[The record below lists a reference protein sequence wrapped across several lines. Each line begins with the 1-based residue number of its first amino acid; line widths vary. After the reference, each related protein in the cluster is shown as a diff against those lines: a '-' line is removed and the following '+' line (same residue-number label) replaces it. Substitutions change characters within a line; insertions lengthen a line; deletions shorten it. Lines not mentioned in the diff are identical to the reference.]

1 MNFID
6 SHTHLYLEHFD
17 DDRDDVI
24 QSALSQGVSVMLLP
38 AIDMGTF
45 VAMKSLVDAY
55 PQNCLPMMGLHPTSV
70 NELVEKE
77 LDFVESELST
87 GTYIAIGEIG
97 IDLYWDQ
104 TFKEEQT
111 EAFRRQLR
119 WAKQYG
125 LPVAIHMRDS
135 FEEVYAV
142 VKQEAT
148 DDLTGVFH
156 CFTGNEAEAKKIID
170 LGFCLGIGG
179 VVTFKN
185 SGLAE
190 VVAKLPLEVILLE
203 TDAPFL
209 TPAPFRGK
217 RNDSHYLPYVAKKIA
232 EVTHKSVEEI
242 AEITTHNSQKLFKL
256 TLPA

>member
-17 DDRDDVI
+17 DDRDEVI
-24 QSALSQGVSVMLLP
+24 QSALAQGVSTMLLP
-38 AIDMGTF
+38 AIDMSSFT
-45 VAMKSLVDAY
+45 AMKSLAARF
-55 PQNCLPMMGLHPTSV
+55 PQNCLPMIGLHPTSV

-87 GTYIAIGEIG
+87 GKYIAIGEIG

-104 TFKEEQT
+104 TFKSEQT
-111 EAFRRQLR
+111 EAFQRQLH
-119 WAKQYG
+119 WAKQYQ

-135 FEEVYAV
+135 FNEVYEI
-142 VKQEAT
+142 VKEEA
-148 DDLTGVFH
+148 DGNLKGVFH
-156 CFTGNEAEAKKIID
+156 CFTGNESDAKKIID
-170 LGFCLGIGG
+170 LGFYLGIGG

-185 SGLAE
+185 SGLGD
-190 VVAKLPLEVILLE
+190 VVANLPLESLLLE

-217 RNDSHYLPYVAKKIA
+217 RNDSHYIPYIAKKVA
-232 EVTHKSVEEI
+232 ELTHRSVEEI
-242 AEITTHNSQKLFKL
+242 AEITTNNSKRLFKL
-256 TLPA
+256 T

>member
-17 DDRDDVI
+17 DDRDEVI
-24 QSALSQGVSVMLLP
+24 QSALAQGVSTMLLP
-38 AIDMGTF
+38 AIDMSSFT
-45 VAMKSLVDAY
+45 AMKSLAGRF
-55 PQNCLPMMGLHPTSV
+55 PQNCLPMIGLHPTSV

-87 GTYIAIGEIG
+87 GKYIAIGEIG

-104 TFKEEQT
+104 TFKSEQT
-111 EAFRRQLR
+111 EAFRRQLH
-119 WAKQYG
+119 WAKQYQ

-135 FEEVYAV
+135 FNEVYEI
-142 VKQEAT
+142 VKEEA
-148 DDLTGVFH
+148 DGNLKGVFH
-156 CFTGNEAEAKKIID
+156 CFTGNESDAKKIID
-170 LGFCLGIGG
+170 LGFYLGIGG

-185 SGLAE
+185 SGLGE
-190 VVAKLPLEVILLE
+190 VVANLPLESLLLE

-217 RNDSHYLPYVAKKIA
+217 RNDSHYIPYIAKKVA
-232 EVTHKSVEEI
+232 ELTHRSVEEI
-242 AEITTHNSQKLFKL
+242 AEITTNNSKRLFKL
-256 TLPA
+256 T

>member
-17 DDRDDVI
+17 NDRHEVI
-24 QSALSQGVSVMLLP
+24 QSALAQGVSAMLLP
-38 AIDMGTF
+38 AIDMSTF
-45 VAMKSLVDAY
+45 EAMKSLATAY
-55 PQNCLPMMGLHPTSV
+55 PLNCLPMMGLHPTSV

-87 GTYIAIGEIG
+87 GKYIAIGEIG

-104 TFKEEQT
+104 TFKSEQT

-119 WAKQYG
+119 WAKHYQ
-125 LPVAIHMRDS
+125 LPVVIHMRDS
-135 FEEVYAV
+135 FNEVYEI
-142 VKQEAT
+142 VKEEA
-148 DDLTGVFH
+148 DENLKGVFH
-156 CFTGNEAEAKKIID
+156 CFTGNASEAKKILN
-170 LGFCLGIGG
+170 LGFYLGIGG

-185 SGLAE
+185 SGLAD
-190 VVAKLPLEVILLE
+190 VVANLPLEYILLE

-217 RNDSHYLPYVAKKIA
+217 RNDSHYLPYIANKIA

-242 AEITTHNSQKLFKL
+242 AEITTNNSKRLFKL
-256 TLPA
+256 T